1 MSMHKERLVKF
12 TKRSRRDCDATITPS
27 ACTTALM
34 NSIQSNL
41 AYTHY
46 VQTPCM
52 SAYTLAL
59 EVQLNTVEQS
69 SKKAAQQNNTIVL
82 IGIRVQRC
90 CHLMQALV
98 SKSRANKLWKQVCL
112 YGVRI
117 K

>member
-12 TKRSRRDCDATITPS
+12 TKRSRRDCDAIITPS

-34 NSIQSNL
+34 NCIQSNL

-59 EVQLNTVEQS
+59 AVLLNTVKQS
-69 SKKAAQQNNTIVL
+69 SKTAAQQNNTIVL
-82 IGIRVQRC
+82 VGIRVQRC
-90 CHLMQALV
+90 CHLVQALV
-98 SKSRANKLWKQVCL
+98 SKFCANRL
-112 YGVRI
+112 
-117 K
+117 